1 MQLLLIIDHIVPLIE
16 NHNRVMDIDS
26 NTISDIAAE
35 NGSVGKTNDVTLLY
49 EISRG
54 IVRTEVVR
62 VAELIRIFNVR
73 IEKLFNGQIVEE
85 LAFGVIE
92 NVLTALWNVGFIVV
106 DSGIDAK
113 MLFWRHLQI
122 FDLILIFCDELDGLD
137 DLGQLRMRSRNENYL
152 RKDILILNLQLLLN

>member
-1 MQLLLIIDHIVPLIE
+1 MQLLLILDHIVPLIE

-35 NGSVGKTNDVTLLY
+35 NGSIGKTNDVTLLY

-92 NVLTALWNVGFIVV
+92 NVLTAL
-106 DSGIDAK
+106 
-113 MLFWRHLQI
+113 
-122 FDLILIFCDELDGLD
+122 
-137 DLGQLRMRSRNENYL
+137 
-152 RKDILILNLQLLLN
+152 